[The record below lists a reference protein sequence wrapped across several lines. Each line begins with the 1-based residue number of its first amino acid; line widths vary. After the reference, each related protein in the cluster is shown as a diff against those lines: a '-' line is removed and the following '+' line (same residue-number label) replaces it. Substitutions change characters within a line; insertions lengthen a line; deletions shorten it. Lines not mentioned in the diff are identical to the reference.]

1 MDETTGVATV
11 DGTSNNDVTTTLSP
25 NNDVVGTS
33 NNDVVGT
40 SNNDV
45 AIVLNDIQRI
55 AEVKVQ
61 VSLEDEN
68 IRRMLT
74 TPQMTLAETKKAE
87 EKANEKMVNNIKY
100 MTRAIATF
108 VGEGQVKTA
117 DVVRVIAHGMSVA
130 SKMQIDNKSKKVCV
144 MAGIKNFVSMTNWD
158 AEDKDLVSDSIDLL
172 VPQMIDTI
180 ADVHV
185 KKIDLTQAQQKSCCV
200 IL

>member
-1 MDETTGVATV
+1 MDATEAARVELTTITDNAPRFEGNAT
-11 DGTSNNDVTTTLSP
+11 
-25 NNDVVGTS
+25 
-33 NNDVVGT
+33 
-40 SNNDV
+40 
-45 AIVLNDIQRI
+45 I
-55 AEVKVQ
+55 ADNA
-61 VSLEDEN
+61 LEDEN

-87 EKANEKMVNNIKY
+87 EQANEKMVNNIKY